1 MKIKYPPREST
12 KYVSLLRENANTF
25 KERGFHRPPLAVR
38 IRFEECNLFHVLAYA
53 TSHSQGSFVVEK
65 FPPSQ
70 WGFFSRYSDWTI
82 FAYTIITFDFENMYF
97 IICDFQRSC
106 QSLNELNY
114 MSRFIYIFFANLIK
128 PVSVLVS
135 KN

>member
-97 IICDFQRSC
+97 IIWFSKKLSKFKRIK
-106 QSLNELNY
+106 LY
-114 MSRFIYIFFANLIK
+114 VTFYIHFFCKSYKTSFGIGF
-128 PVSVLVS
+128 
-135 KN
+135 